1 MTTLPWLIVNTGSR
15 NCKLTLLEASGKV
28 LQRWMREGENSPD
41 QITAWLADV
50 KTPVALTA
58 HRLVNGGDKLTAP
71 DWWSP
76 ALGEALVPLD
86 ALAPLHNP
94 VARRW
99 ATACAERWPGA
110 QHCLIPDNG
119 FFHGLP
125 DIARTLPLP
134 APLCRAFGL
143 HHYGFHGLA
152 HAGLWR
158 QLADCDS
165 VSAQGRVVTLQLGGG
180 CSAAALRNG
189 VPVDTSMS
197 FSPLAGL
204 VMATRP
210 GNLDAGALLHLLR
223 SGVGVDELERLLYH
237 ESGLKGLSGLSGDMR
252 ELLAS
257 ASPEAALAI
266 DQFCYRISQ
275 YVGAYAASLG
285 GLDAIVFG
293 GGIGEHAPLIRE
305 RVMSS
310 VAFLGVV
317 TDGEANDTVT
327 GNGRISH
334 TASRVAVWVIP
345 GDEETEMRQ
354 LANQLLEHGNER
366 R

>member
-1 MTTLPWLIVNTGSR
+1 NTLAWLIVNTGSR

-28 LQRWMREGENSPD
+28 LQRWIREGDDSPG

-50 KTPVALTA
+50 KVPVAFTV

-71 DWWSP
+71 GWWSP
-76 ALGEALVPLD
+76 ALDAALAPLD

-94 VARRW
+94 AARRW
-99 ATACAERWPGA
+99 AAACAQRWPGA

-119 FFHGLP
+119 FFHDLP

-134 APLCRAFGL
+134 APLCRRFGL

-158 QLADCDS
+158 QLADCDR
-165 VSAQGRVVTLQLGGG
+165 VAARGRVVTLQLGGG

-210 GNLDAGALLHLLR
+210 GNLDAGALLHLMR
-223 SGVGVDELERLLYH
+223 SGFGVDDLERLLYH
-237 ESGLKGLSGLSGDMR
+237 ESGLKGLSSLSGDMR
-252 ELLAS
+252 DLLAS
-257 ASPEAALAI
+257 PSMEAALAI

-293 GGIGEHAPLIRE
+293 GGIGENASLIRE

-310 VAFLGVV
+310 LAFLGVV
-317 TDGEANDTVT
+317 PDGEANAVVT

-334 TASRVAVWVIP
+334 TASRVAVWVIQ
-345 GDEETEMRQ
+345 GDEETEMRR
-354 LANQLLEHGNER
+354 LALQLLEHGNKR